1 MDMFCMTETCD
12 NYSENVLKLIN
23 NSVDPC
29 DNFYQYACGTMIRDT
44 SDSDPD
50 IFTKELE
57 EKARGQV
64 RYILENG
71 WDQRKNERNRKI
83 VKSKSLAVEWA
94 IRIYQQ
100 CLHRPKPDDVLQ
112 SFDKLWNSLPISP
125 ELSWPLESNN
135 NSLNMN
141 WLDFYAHYSNV
152 FGYEPLFRV
161 CFIFDVFFYINVC
174 LHLYSYFQISII
186 YAV

>member
-1 MDMFCMTETCD
+1 M
-12 NYSENVLKLIN
+12 N

-29 DNFYQYACGTMIRDT
+29 DNFYQYACGTMIRDQN
-44 SDSDPD
+44 DSQ
-50 IFTKELE
+50 IHFFTKDLQN
-57 EKARGQV
+57 GVYDQV

-71 WDQRKNERNRKI
+71 WDKRKKKKNRKI

-100 CLHRPKPDDVLQ
+100 CLHRPKPDDAFRL
-112 SFDKLWNSLPISP
+112 FDKLWNSLPISP
-125 ELSWPLESNN
+125 KLSWPLESNN
-135 NSLNMN
+135 NSLNIN